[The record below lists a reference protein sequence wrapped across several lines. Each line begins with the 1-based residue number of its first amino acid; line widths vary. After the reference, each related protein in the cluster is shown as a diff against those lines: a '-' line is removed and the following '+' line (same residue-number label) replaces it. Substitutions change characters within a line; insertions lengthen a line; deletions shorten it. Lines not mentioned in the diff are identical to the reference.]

1 MKKILIIC
9 FIFILIIL
17 FGYKILMQKNI
28 EEESVEIVELQGKV
42 ALYFKGKEAM
52 KLEKEYR
59 NVSMERIRKN
69 IAKTIV
75 EELLKGPISEDFY
88 RVIPEDAK
96 LLGVEIEGSVAKI
109 NLSAEFVT
117 KQEGEANALLAVYSI
132 VNSLTEI
139 TEIESVKFMIE
150 GVEEPTFKDYFA
162 FDKPFERSIE

>member
-1 MKKILIIC
+1 MKKFLIIC
-9 FIFILIIL
+9 FVASLIIL
-17 FGYKILMQKNI
+17 LGYRILMQKNI
-28 EEESVEIVELQGKV
+28 EEESIEIVELQGKV

-59 NVSMERIRKN
+59 NVSIERIREN
-69 IAKTIV
+69 MAKTIV
-75 EELLKGPISEDFY
+75 EELLKGPMNEDLY
-88 RVIPEDAK
+88 RVIPEDTK
-96 LLGVEIEGSVAKI
+96 LLSVEIEGSLAKV
-109 NLSAEFVT
+109 NLSAEFVA

-150 GVEEPTFKDYFA
+150 DAEMTTFNDYFI